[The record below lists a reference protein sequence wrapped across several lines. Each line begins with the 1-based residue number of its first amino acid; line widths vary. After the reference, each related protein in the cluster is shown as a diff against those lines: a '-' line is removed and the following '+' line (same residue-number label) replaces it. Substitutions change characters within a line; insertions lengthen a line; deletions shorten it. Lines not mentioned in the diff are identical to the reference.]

1 MAHSY
6 VFTVEGLRFAKLDT
20 GPVSS
25 PITRPSL
32 LSMIPR
38 TALGSNVGLYPVAA
52 RRSGACPGRPGLGY
66 GGSRRY
72 TPSLVFVNVNRP
84 EEARVQMFGSI
95 RLQRSVSSR
104 GTSTPQT
111 QHSQPINDQ
120 TL

>member
-6 VFTVEGLRFAKLDT
+6 VLTVEGLRFANVDT
-20 GPVSS
+20 KPVSS

-32 LSMIPR
+32 ISMIPR

-72 TPSLVFVNVNRP
+72 TPSLVFVNVNRL
-84 EEARVQMFGSI
+84 EELRQLVESI
-95 RLQRSVSSR
+95 RLRRSFSSR
-104 GTSTPQT
+104 GTRTPQT
-111 QHSQPINDQ
+111 EHSQPINDQ